1 MDGKARILF
10 VDDEK
15 RVLNSMR
22 GLFRREFELF
32 LTTEG
37 SDAIRIAR
45 ENSIDVVVADQRMPG
60 MTGIEVLG
68 KVKELSPKTVRILLT
83 GYADPEA
90 VEGSINI
97 GEVFRFLSKPCP
109 PKTLRETLQL
119 AVEASRTSAPSDTPP
134 PPQEAEVVATTSDAG
149 TSAEPKANAVET
161 MSRAPTSRAEVVRTA
176 PVSQSDGVA
185 TASAPGPVVSPVAA
199 AAHPAQQPVAST
211 AAASAETTRPSEPV
225 PPETTDQTGR
235 QKRLD
240 TGVQTSA
247 AKPDSASWVIRNEA
261 EDDSDTARDLPTL
274 EPVPLASE
282 RLTRRSESANNRP
295 EDAVPVA
302 PTQATGSPSH
312 WENSTTIVLSGDT
325 SHEFRAPNFDS
336 VTSSAFNRVGVVF
349 FTVDPEFAETAM
361 RAASGDRSV
370 TLATTLAKVA
380 ETIEKKEAGV
390 LVTDFT
396 TNNSVLQR
404 MLSSLKQL
412 LPELVTIVASNSRD
426 TTDMI
431 NLINHGQ
438 VFRYILKPIEPKKLM
453 YEINAASIKHLDLA
467 QSPELAKR
475 HQVVD
480 MSEEEKPEETL
491 NQFVTRIRQLRA
503 ATADPTDSST

>member
-1 MDGKARILF
+1 MEGKARILF

-37 SDAIRIAR
+37 AEAIRIAS
-45 ENSIDVVVADQRMPG
+45 EYPIDVVVADQRMPG

-109 PKTLRETLQL
+109 PKTLRETLKL
-119 AVEASRTSAPSDTPP
+119 AVEASRTAAP
-134 PPQEAEVVATTSDAG
+134 
-149 TSAEPKANAVET
+149 AVT
-161 MSRAPTSRAEVVRTA
+161 
-176 PVSQSDGVA
+176 PVSPDISER
-185 TASAPGPVVSPVAA
+185 AA
-199 AAHPAQQPVAST
+199 AAGSAERTSPKAADPVETNEISAERSADVQWNSSSRPAMPQLQAAPGSTLAGDPGNLGKETSPAQQESSTATGSRKRLAAAVPPPVA
-211 AAASAETTRPSEPV
+211 ET
-225 PPETTDQTGR
+225 D
-235 QKRLD
+235 
-240 TGVQTSA
+240 
-247 AKPDSASWVIRNEA
+247 PDRWSVMKEA
-261 EDDSDTARDLPTL
+261 TEEQGNARELPTL
-274 EPVPLASE
+274 EPVSPDPAKPVQLADRANRQRQEAAPMVS
-282 RLTRRSESANNRP
+282 TQSA
-295 EDAVPVA
+295 
-302 PTQATGSPSH
+302 GSRSH
-312 WENSTTIVLSGDT
+312 WDQSTTIVLSGDT

-336 VTSSAFNRVGVVF
+336 VTSSAFSRVGVVF

-361 RAASGDRSV
+361 RAASGERTV
-370 TLATTLAKVA
+370 ALATTLAKVA
-380 ETIEKKEAGV
+380 ETIERKEAGV

-396 TNNSVLQR
+396 TNSSVLQR

-412 LPELVTIVASNSRD
+412 MPELVTIVASNSRD

-431 NLINHGQ
+431 SLINHGQ

-475 HQVVD
+475 HRVVD
-480 MSEEEKPEETL
+480 MSRDEKPEETL
-491 NQFVTRIRQLRA
+491 NKFVTRIRQLRTA
-503 ATADPTDSST
+503 GADPTDSST

>member
-1 MDGKARILF
+1 MEGKARILF

-37 SDAIRIAR
+37 ADAIRIAS
-45 ENSIDVVVADQRMPG
+45 EYPIDVVVADQRMPG

-109 PKTLRETLQL
+109 PKTLRETLKL
-119 AVEASRTSAPSDTPP
+119 AVEASRTAAPSATPVP
-134 PPQEAEVVATTSDAG
+134 IEVSEPGTVASDDP
-149 TSAEPKANAVET
+149 EPRPVESGNPDELNEDSI
-161 MSRAPTSRAEVVRTA
+161 SRAVDTQSSTSSQPVLTQFPAA
-176 PVSQSDGVA
+176 PVSPIGG
-185 TASAPGPVVSPVAA
+185 ASGHKP
-199 AAHPAQQPVAST
+199 Q
-211 AAASAETTRPSEPV
+211 EKEP
-225 PPETTDQTGR
+225 GR
-235 QKRLD
+235 QD
-240 TGVQTSA
+240 SSA
-247 AKPDSASWVIRNEA
+247 ATGTRKQLDRTEPPTAVTGANSGRWSVRKEA
-261 EDDSDTARDLPTL
+261 TGEQHIARELPTL
-274 EPVPLASE
+274 EPVSSDPAKLAQLSE
-282 RLTRRSESANNRP
+282 RVDRQRQEASPAAVTQGAESN
-295 EDAVPVA
+295 
-302 PTQATGSPSH
+302 SH
-312 WENSTTIVLSGDT
+312 WDKSTTIVLSGDT

-336 VTSSAFNRVGVVF
+336 VTSSAFSRVGVVF

-361 RAASGDRSV
+361 RAASGERTV
-370 TLATTLAKVA
+370 ALATTLAKVA

-396 TNNSVLQR
+396 TNSSVLQR
-404 MLSSLKQL
+404 MLGTLKQL
-412 LPELVTIVASNSRD
+412 MPELVTIVASNSRD

-431 NLINHGQ
+431 SLINHGQ

-475 HQVVD
+475 HRVVD
-480 MSEEEKPEETL
+480 MSRDEKPEETL
-491 NQFVTRIRQLRA
+491 NKFVTRIRQLRA
-503 ATADPTDSST
+503 AGADPTDSS

>member
-1 MDGKARILF
+1 MEGKARILF

-32 LTTEG
+32 LTTDG
-37 SDAIRIAR
+37 ADAIRIAS
-45 ENSIDVVVADQRMPG
+45 EYPIDVVVADQRMPG

-109 PKTLRETLQL
+109 PKTLRETLKL
-119 AVEASRTSAPSDTPP
+119 AVEASRTAAPSVTPVP
-134 PPQEAEVVATTSDAG
+134 IEVS
-149 TSAEPKANAVET
+149 E
-161 MSRAPTSRAEVVRTA
+161 
-176 PVSQSDGVA
+176 
-185 TASAPGPVVSPVAA
+185 PGPVASEPEPRAVESAGAEKVSEVSMRCSVETQSTTSSRPAVSQLKAA
-199 AAHPAQQPVAST
+199 TGSTIDDESGNTQQEKDPAQQNSNAATGNRKQLDPPAPSRVAEADSGRW
-211 AAASAETTRPSEPV
+211 AVRKEA
-225 PPETTDQTGR
+225 TGEQSSVR
-235 QKRLD
+235 
-240 TGVQTSA
+240 
-247 AKPDSASWVIRNEA
+247 E
-261 EDDSDTARDLPTL
+261 LPTL
-274 EPVPLASE
+274 EPVSSDPAKLAQLSE
-282 RLTRRSESANNRP
+282 RADRQRQEASPAAATQSAES
-295 EDAVPVA
+295 
-302 PTQATGSPSH
+302 SSH
-312 WENSTTIVLSGDT
+312 WDKSTTIVLSGDT

-336 VTSSAFNRVGVVF
+336 VTSSAFSRVGVVF

-361 RAASGDRSV
+361 RAASGERTV
-370 TLATTLAKVA
+370 ALATTLAKVA

-396 TNNSVLQR
+396 ANSSVLQR
-404 MLSSLKQL
+404 MLGTLKQL
-412 LPELVTIVASNSRD
+412 MPELVTIVASNSRD

-431 NLINHGQ
+431 SLINHGQ

-475 HQVVD
+475 HRVVD
-480 MSEEEKPEETL
+480 MSRDDKPEETL
-491 NQFVTRIRQLRA
+491 NKFVTRIRQLRA
-503 ATADPTDSST
+503 AGADPTDSS

>member
-1 MDGKARILF
+1 MDRKARILF

-37 SDAIRIAR
+37 SDAIRIAS
-45 ENSIDVVVADQRMPG
+45 EYPIDVVVADQRMPG

-109 PKTLRETLQL
+109 PKTLRETLKL
-119 AVEASRTSAPSDTPP
+119 AVEASRTSAPSVPSARSP
-134 PPQEAEVVATTSDAG
+134 GPEADAATSGAG
-149 TSAEPKANAVET
+149 EKAGPMA
-161 MSRAPTSRAEVVRTA
+161 RT
-176 PVSQSDGVA
+176 GE
-185 TASAPGPVVSPVAA
+185 SAPGPTPRSGGRDSTSIPGLAETRSASVAELAA
-199 AAHPAQQPVAST
+199 AAVSRSSSGPVL
-211 AAASAETTRPSEPV
+211 
-225 PPETTDQTGR
+225 PEIKEQTGS

-240 TGVQTSA
+240 MEISPATP
-247 AKPDSASWVIRNEA
+247 KPDSDSWVVKKHAN
-261 EDDSDTARDLPTL
+261 DNSDTARDLPTL
-274 EPVPLASE
+274 EPVSLDSGKPGRFTESE
-282 RLTRRSESANNRP
+282 KNRSE
-295 EDAVPVA
+295 DAAARA
-302 PTQATGSPSH
+302 PQDAHSLPPGSLTGNSSTDNSPAARSPSH
-312 WENSTTIVLSGDT
+312 WEQSTTIVLSGDT

-336 VTSSAFNRVGVVF
+336 VTTSAFTRVGVVF

-361 RAASGDRSV
+361 RAASGERTV

-380 ETIEKKEAGV
+380 EAIEKKEAGV

-396 TNNSVLQR
+396 SNSSVLQR
-404 MLSSLKQL
+404 MLSTLKQL
-412 LPELVTIVASNSRD
+412 LPELVTIVASGSRD

-480 MSEEEKPEETL
+480 MSREEKPEETL
-491 NQFVTRIRQLRA
+491 NNFLTRIRQLRT
-503 ATADPTDSST
+503 ATADPSDSST

>member
-32 LTTEG
+32 LTTDG
-37 SDAIRIAR
+37 SDAIRIAS
-45 ENSIDVVVADQRMPG
+45 EYPIDVVVADQRMPG

-68 KVKELSPKTVRILLT
+68 KVKELSPNTVRILLT

-109 PKTLRETLQL
+109 PKTLRETLKL
-119 AVEASRTSAPSDTPP
+119 AVEASRIAVPPVTPVPSH
-134 PPQEAEVVATTSDAG
+134 
-149 TSAEPKANAVET
+149 EPK
-161 MSRAPTSRAEVVRTA
+161 PAEAARGPQA
-176 PVSQSDGVA
+176 SLKDAAESDGVSELSTGRFDA
-185 TASAPGPVVSPVAA
+185 SQSNSAPPSDVAPSRA
-199 AAHPAQQPVAST
+199 VPDVAMANAPGTDDAETESAHQEINSATGSQKKLETTAEPPVASADSDRWAIRKE
-211 AAASAETTRPSEPV
+211 AAEKT
-225 PPETTDQTGR
+225 
-235 QKRLD
+235 
-240 TGVQTSA
+240 
-247 AKPDSASWVIRNEA
+247 
-261 EDDSDTARDLPTL
+261 DTARDLPTL
-274 EPVPLASE
+274 EPVSPNPENLA
-282 RLTRRSESANNRP
+282 RLTERADEQREQA
-295 EDAVPVA
+295 A
-302 PTQATGSPSH
+302 PAATTRGAGSPSH
-312 WENSTTIVLSGDT
+312 WDQSTTIVLSGDT

-336 VTSSAFNRVGVVF
+336 VTSSAFSRVGVVF

-361 RAASGDRSV
+361 RAASEERSV
-370 TLATTLAKVA
+370 ALATTLAKVA
-380 ETIEKKEAGV
+380 ETIERKEAGV

-396 TNNSVLQR
+396 SNSSVLQR
-404 MLSSLKQL
+404 MLSTLKQL
-412 LPELVTIVASNSRD
+412 MPELVTIVASSSRD

-431 NLINHGQ
+431 SLINHGQ

-475 HQVVD
+475 HRVVD
-480 MSEEEKPEETL
+480 MSRDEKPEETL
-491 NQFVTRIRQLRA
+491 NKFVTRIRRLRTA
-503 ATADPTDSST
+503 GADPTDSST